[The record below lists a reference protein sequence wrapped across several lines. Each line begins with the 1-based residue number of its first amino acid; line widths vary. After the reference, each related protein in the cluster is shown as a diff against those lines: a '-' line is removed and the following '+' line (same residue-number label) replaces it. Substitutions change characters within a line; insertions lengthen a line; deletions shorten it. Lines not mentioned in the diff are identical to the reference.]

1 MAVFN
6 PNVSAATVRIAYRHE
21 NGNTYTQDVG
31 IPALGRVVV
40 GTPSWV
46 PTGGFGLKVVSLYGH
61 WITAERM
68 VYAGPSWAIG
78 HASPG
83 TPTGSLQWRFA
94 EGSAAA
100 GLFETYVLLTNMAGT
115 SATTTLTYRTAGG
128 AVIGTDTLVIPAY
141 GRGTVWA
148 NGTAGPQDF
157 TTEVTSTQPIV
168 AERAMY
174 WPTGS
179 SLLAGLEEPASE
191 AADTA
196 LEFLAPVGPTPYTLT
211 EGTPGP
217 TTLGTEGD
225 REVVIGKKSPSSGR
239 GPIGA
244 ASEPGTSTS
253 SSGPPWYGSHLSVGR
268 RP

>member
-1 MAVFN
+1 MGIVHSTMTDEQRKSVAVEYFK
-6 PNVSAATVRIAYRHE
+6 SFDR
-21 NGNTYTQDVG
+21 GYTSD
-31 IPALGRVVV
+31 GR
-40 GTPSWV
+40 P
-46 PTGGFGLKVVSLYGH
+46 FLEL
-61 WITAERM
+61 
-68 VYAGPSWAIG
+68 
-78 HASPG
+78 
-83 TPTGSLQWRFA
+83 FA
-94 EGSAAA
+94 EDAIVYFPKWGIAH
-100 GLFETYVLLTNMAGT
+100 GREEIGRMFGDI
-115 SATTTLTYRTAGG
+115 G
-128 AVIGTDTLVIPAY
+128 ANFKWIRHHSHDFNYIFTGTDTLVIPAY

-157 TTEVTSTQPIV
+157 TTEVTSTQPIL

-179 SLLAGLEEPASE
+179 SLPAGFEEPASE

-196 LEFLAPVGPTPYTLT
+196 LEFLAPAGPTPYTLT

-225 REVVIGKKSPSSGR
+225 REVVVGKKSPSGGR
-239 GPIGA
+239 GPIGT
-244 ASEPGTSTS
+244 ASEPGTTSSS